1 MHVGHLQSRSPP
13 PPSSPP
19 PFFYSFSSPP
29 NKVTLADMC
38 PLCMLGT
45 CRVDFLPRYIG
56 HFQGSNAIVAIAII
70 TFLVDISDMSWTP
83 LLTYTC
89 SSKCSPAALLSW
101 HIEDKEILESLVSLK
116 PWLNRTAKWFEF
128 WPQYSISKFLRKW
141 FDQLCFLLSICLAIS
156 FFLHWGR
163 QQKNRNKNPFW
174 DRIFVEEEVGDFPHR
189 PRIWSRRSAMVIF

>member
-1 MHVGHLQSRSPP
+1 MLSTCRVDLLLLLLLLLPLLLLQSTPSPP
-13 PPSSPP
+13 
-19 PFFYSFSSPP
+19 PP

-45 CRVDFLPRYIG
+45 CKVDLLPRYIG

-101 HIEDKEILESLVSLK
+101 DIENKDILESLLSLK
-116 PWLNRTAKWFEF
+116 PRLNRTAKWFEF

-141 FDQLCFLLSICLAIS
+141 FDQLCFLLFSTCLALS

-163 QQKNRNKNPFW
+163 QKKISQ
-174 DRIFVEEEVGDFPHR
+174 
-189 PRIWSRRSAMVIF
+189 